1 MDNKQLSIVVFIDL
15 SKAFDSV
22 QHETLL
28 QKIRDLGASP
38 AVYTWFKSYL
48 SDRLQYVRIGT
59 ISSEVASLKY
69 GIPQGSVL
77 SPFLFNIYT
86 NSLPSTPKSCRLE
99 SYVDDSK
106 SFLSFSVSTMDR
118 SLTAIEED
126 LEGVFEWCCNNS
138 LLINPDKTK
147 MLVVGSRKLLQQLET
162 RPKLKFIGKTL
173 IPVTEVKDLGITLDS
188 YLTYNEHIQAL
199 SSSCLSKLGQISRV
213 KHIFDEST
221 LAKIIDTLVISK
233 INYCASVWS
242 NTSDMNIKKIQLI
255 QNCAARLIT
264 GLSKYDHISST
275 LESLNWLPMKEHLLY
290 RDTILTFKC
299 INGLAPSYLCD
310 KFEKRNEIH
319 DRDTRNNKKIQIPQ
333 YHTTCGQRT
342 FKYRATKIWNALDEQ
357 LKSINSVNLFKSK
370 LKLEFLTKKTMLDT
384 L

>member
-1 MDNKQLSIVVFIDL
+1 MVLSQFKEYLIERNLLSIHQSGNRENHSTETLHVAVTDSLLEAMDNKQLSIVVFIDL
-15 SKAFDSV
+15 STAFDSV

-28 QKIRDLGASP
+28 QKIRDFGASP

-48 SDRLQYVRIGT
+48 SDRLQYVRIRT
-59 ISSEVASLKY
+59 ISSEVAPLKY

-86 NSLPSTPKSCRLE
+86 NGLPSTPKSCRLE

-106 SFLSFSVSTMDR
+106 SFLSFSISTMDR

-126 LEGVFEWCCNNS
+126 LQGMVLVFEWCCNNS

-162 RPKLKFIGKTL
+162 RPKLKFIAKTL

-233 INYCASVWS
+233 INYCASV
-242 NTSDMNIKKIQLI
+242 
-255 QNCAARLIT
+255 CASE
-264 GLSKYDHISST
+264 GC
-275 LESLNWLPMKEHLLY
+275 LNM
-290 RDTILTFKC
+290 TI
-299 INGLAPSYLCD
+299 
-310 KFEKRNEIH
+310 
-319 DRDTRNNKKIQIPQ
+319 
-333 YHTTCGQRT
+333 
-342 FKYRATKIWNALDEQ
+342 
-357 LKSINSVNLFKSK
+357 
-370 LKLEFLTKKTMLDT
+370 FLQP
-384 L
+384 